1 MSIISVKNLTVLYE
15 NHTVI
20 NKLNFEL
27 NSGDFLCVV
36 GSNGSGKST
45 LLKTILGL
53 IKPNRGKVIFGDNL
67 DSTQIGYIPQDNK
80 ITPDFP
86 ASVEEVVKSGILN
99 RAHRHFG
106 LSAVHHPLRDPDA
119 CVDDPD
125 FYLLC
130 FQRQKDLSF
139 YGNTKPRS
147 VFERGYR
154 FVRVL
159 RFRNGDRRRAGF
171 RRDRQFPDRY
181 VHRNGRFY
189 GGLLVA
195 RYGRYAAYRID
206 PFVLPVGKEVARPRN
221 NATHR
226 SISLQREI
234 IFCIAN
240 RRI

>member
-27 NSGDFLCVV
+27 NPGDFLCVV

-99 RAHRHFG
+99 RTHRHFG
-106 LSAVHHPLRDPDA
+106 ILSKTPKTVTDA
-119 CVDDPD
+119 MQK
-125 FYLLC
+125 LKISHLAKKKIGELSGG
-130 FQRQKDLSF
+130 QRQ
-139 YGNTKPRS
+139 
-147 VFERGYR
+147 
-154 FVRVL
+154 
-159 RFRNGDRRRAGF
+159 RALIA
-171 RRDRQFPDRY
+171 RA
-181 VHRNGRFY
+181 
-189 GGLLVA
+189 LVA
-195 RYGRYAAYRID
+195 SNK
-206 PFVLPVGKEVARPRN
+206 VLILDEPAN
-221 NATHR
+221 NLDHESRSELNQILNELNQQGLTIILVTHDLDHDNLTGNKILNL
-226 SISLQREI
+226 STNFFGTTEEYV
-234 IFCIAN
+234 
-240 RRI
+240 RRLHAK

>member
-1 MSIISVKNLTVLYE
+1 MSIISVKNLTILYE

-99 RAHRHFG
+99 RTHRHFG
-106 LSAVHHPLRDPDA
+106 ILSKTPKPVTDA
-119 CVDDPD
+119 MQK
-125 FYLLC
+125 LKISHLAKKKIGELSGG
-130 FQRQKDLSF
+130 QRQ
-139 YGNTKPRS
+139 
-147 VFERGYR
+147 
-154 FVRVL
+154 
-159 RFRNGDRRRAGF
+159 RALIA
-171 RRDRQFPDRY
+171 RA
-181 VHRNGRFY
+181 
-189 GGLLVA
+189 LVA
-195 RYGRYAAYRID
+195 SNK
-206 PFVLPVGKEVARPRN
+206 VLILDEPAN
-221 NATHR
+221 NLDHESRSELNQILNELNQQGLTIILVTHDLDHDNLTGNKILNL
-226 SISLQREI
+226 STNFFGTTEEYV
-234 IFCIAN
+234 
-240 RRI
+240 RRLHAK